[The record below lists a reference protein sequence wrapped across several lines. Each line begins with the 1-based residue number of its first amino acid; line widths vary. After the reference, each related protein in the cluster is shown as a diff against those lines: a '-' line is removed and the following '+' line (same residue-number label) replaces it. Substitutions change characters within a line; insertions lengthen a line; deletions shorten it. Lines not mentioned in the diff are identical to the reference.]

1 MKIKEISTYKGR
13 FCAELENGQLED
25 GQFVLS
31 NGSMELLL
39 CNKVDGGMQVVQS
52 DIVAGI
58 MMRTETDFEWAV
70 EHLKL

>member
-13 FCAELENGQLED
+13 FCAELENGK
-25 GQFVLS
+25 FILS

-39 CNKVDGGMQVVQS
+39 CNKVEGGMQVVQT

-58 MMRTETDFEWAV
+58 IMRTENDFKWAV

>member
-1 MKIKEISTYKGR
+1 MKIKEMSIYKGR
-13 FCAELENGQLED
+13 FCAELEN

-39 CNKVDGGMQVVQS
+39 CNKVEGGMQVVQS

-58 MMRTETDFEWAV
+58 MMRTVSHFKWAV
-70 EHLKL
+70 EHLTL